1 MIKHTAL
8 LLLLAMTSSFSVA
21 EALVV
26 RGLFKGAVLLD
37 IDGEQKLLREGAT
50 HPRGATVI
58 SADSR
63 SAVVRYQ
70 GETRRLTLNKR
81 IGTHYA
87 EAETQEVVLQRNSKR
102 EYRTRLEV
110 NGRSAEAVVDTGAT
124 SVAMSSLHARQLGI
138 RYDDAPVVSVA
149 TASGMSRGFAV
160 TLPKL
165 AVGSIERHHVA
176 AVVVEGDYPHVILL
190 GMSFLEHVDMQEK
203 GNILTLTA
211 H

>member
-1 MIKHTAL
+1 MRTQLAL
-8 LLLLAMTSSFSVA
+8 LVLLTITAGVTTA
-21 EALVV
+21 EELVV

-37 IDGEQKLLREGAT
+37 IDGEQKLVREGAT
-50 HPRGATVI
+50 HPRGAKVI

-63 SAVVRYQ
+63 SAVVRYR

-87 EAETQEVVLQRNSKR
+87 EAETQEVVLHRNSKR

-124 SVAMSSLHARQLGI
+124 SVAMSARHARQLGI

-160 TLPKL
+160 TLSNL
-165 AVGSIERHHVA
+165 AVGSIKRQHVA